1 MKTKHVSVGDDH
13 DETIWIDCKLGKID
27 EVVDRLNNGFPVN
40 QPDSYGNTP
49 LYYACLCGHYKLVE
63 ILLNKGAKDD
73 AVQRAYYNSLNLNI
87 RHLLKGKI
95 TTEDVSKEKK
105 KDENDEQEYSFKL
118 LLPVSKS
125 LLDDVASPLRFFFV
139 FVKSVV
145 LEFHNCLRMLK

>member
-1 MKTKHVSVGDDH
+1 MKTKHFSVGDDH
-13 DETIWIDCKLGKID
+13 DETIWINCKLGKID
-27 EVVDRLNNGFPVN
+27 EVCDRIDNGFPVN

-95 TTEDVSKEKK
+95 TTEDVSNGKK
-105 KDENDEQEYSFKL
+105 KEENDEQEYSFKL
-118 LLPVSKS
+118 LLPVAKS
-125 LLDDVASPLRFFFV
+125 LLDDVTSPLRFLIVLNFF
-139 FVKSVV
+139 
-145 LEFHNCLRMLK
+145 